1 MERPTFPLDGLW
13 DFHFCGDARIAL
25 EDVDDWRRCAV
36 PAPWQAQFPELRQ
49 QSGRAWYRRTF
60 ELPGE
65 WLNGAVFLR
74 FGAVNHHAR
83 VLVNRTLIAEHEGG
97 WLPFETEIGAI
108 LRPGTNEVA
117 VHVTAPTDDPAAYPE
132 YPFAETLAG
141 KQSWYGPLGGIW
153 QSVLLERRAPDHIRL
168 LRLRPR
174 RNDGTVDLQLE
185 LSRPLSAPH
194 ELELKIDRPDGRS
207 VEAAGL
213 ALVAGQER
221 ASTSLAVA
229 EPLDWS
235 PDAPHLYELSA
246 VLRRN
251 GEVAD
256 VVRERFG
263 FRSIETRAGRVYLNG
278 RPLFLRGAL
287 DQDYYP
293 DGICTVPSEAF
304 LEDQFRKA
312 KALGLNCLRC
322 HIKVPDPRYY
332 AVADRVGLLIWTELP
347 NAGRL
352 TAPARAR
359 AEATLDGI
367 LERDGNH
374 PCIVCW
380 TILNENW
387 GTDLVHSADD
397 RAWLRR
403 MVDWLKAADPD
414 RLVVDN
420 SPLAPSFH
428 LRSDLE
434 DFHFYAAIPDHRRSW
449 DGFVEALAARP
460 AWTYG
465 PAADVVRTGNEPLLC
480 SEFGNWGLPD
490 PQRLQGADGAEPWWF
505 ETGQDWG
512 DGVAYPH
519 GVESR
524 FRAAGLE
531 PVFGSL
537 GALIEAAQWQQY
549 RALKYQ
555 IETMRRQPALAGYVI
570 TEFTDCHWESNGLLD
585 MRRNPRVFHEA
596 FAAINAETVVVPR
609 WERVA
614 YWAGETIRVE
624 LAAAHGGGDLVPDV
638 TLRWR
643 CGAAAG
649 EAGPF
654 DLTHGVR
661 DLPPATF
668 PAPSLEG
675 SAVQRLELELVA
687 AGQVLATNH
696 LELTILPR
704 SETVPAE
711 EILVWANGALGD
723 RIHSLGYRLA
733 PSLIE
738 ADAVLAPAL
747 DESLCAAIRGGARV
761 VLLAD
766 TPMELQPIF
775 PHWQAARVVR
785 RSGTMWQGDWISSF
799 SWLRRAGPFA
809 RLPGGLLIDHAF
821 DRVIPDHVIAGCSTW
836 DFQAR
841 VHAGMVIGWV
851 HKPAGLIVERERG
864 RGKMVVTTLRLLE
877 DAPGAD
883 PVATALLDGLLKLAM
898 APRGESDRASTASL
912 SSARAAGALRHIP
925 TGRRAVR
932 ASAP

>member
-1 MERPTFPLDGLW
+1 VEQRTVSLDGSW

-25 EDVDDWRRCAV
+25 EDVDHWRRCEV
-36 PAPWQAQFPELRQ
+36 PAPWQAQFSELRQ
-49 QSGRAWYRRTF
+49 RNGRAWYRRTF
-60 ELPGE
+60 ELPAE
-65 WLNGAVFLR
+65 WLSGAVFLR

-83 VLVNRTLIAEHEGG
+83 VLVNRTFVTEQEGG
-97 WLPFETEIGAI
+97 WLPFEAEIGAI
-108 LRPGTNEVA
+108 LRPGANEVA
-117 VHVTAPTDDPAAYPE
+117 VHVTAPTDDPARYPE

-153 QSVLLERRAPDHIRL
+153 QSVLLERRASDHIRS
-168 LRLRPR
+168 LRLRPCR
-174 RNDGTVDLQLE
+174 EDGSVEVKLHV
-185 LSRPLSAPH
+185 SRPLPAPH
-194 ELELKIDRPDGRS
+194 ELEFQINGPDGRI
-207 VEAAGL
+207 VEAVSLPLAAGRDQVTTC
-213 ALVAGQER
+213 LV
-221 ASTSLAVA
+221 VP

-246 VLRRN
+246 VLRGG
-251 GEVAD
+251 GEAVD
-256 VVRERFG
+256 LIRERFG
-263 FRSIETRAGRVYLNG
+263 FRSIETRAGRIYLNG
-278 RPLFLRGAL
+278 QPLFLRGAL

-332 AVADRVGLLIWTELP
+332 AVADRVGLLIWSELP
-347 NAGRL
+347 SAGRL
-352 TAPARAR
+352 TPAARAR
-359 AEATLDGI
+359 AEATIRGFI
-367 LERDGNH
+367 ERDGNH
-374 PCIVCW
+374 PCIFCW

-403 MVDWLKAADPD
+403 TVDWLKAADPG

-420 SPLAPSFH
+420 SPIAPSFH
-428 LRSDLE
+428 VRSDLE
-434 DFHFYAAIPDHRRSW
+434 DFHFYAALPDHRRSW

-465 PAADVVRTGNEPLLC
+465 RGGDVGRTGSEPLIC

-490 PQRLQGADGAEPWWF
+490 PQRLRVADDAEPWWF
-505 ETGQDWG
+505 ETGHDWG
-512 DGVAYPH
+512 DGAAYPH
-519 GVESR
+519 GLEDR

-531 PVFGSL
+531 RVFGSL
-537 GALIEAAQWQQY
+537 PAFIEAAQWQQY

-596 FAAINAETVVVPR
+596 FAAINADTVVVPS
-609 WERVA
+609 WERTA
-614 YWAGETIRVE
+614 YWAGEPIQVG
-624 LAAAHGGGDLVPDV
+624 LAAAHGGGERVPDV
-638 TLRWR
+638 VVRWR
-643 CGAAAG
+643 CGLAAG
-649 EAGPF
+649 DAGPF
-654 DLTHGVR
+654 DLEHGVR
-661 DLPPATF
+661 DLPPAMF
-668 PAPSLEG
+668 PAPALES
-675 SAVQRLELELVA
+675 SAVHRLELELGA
-687 AGQVLATNH
+687 AGRVLATNH

-704 SETVPAE
+704 RGTAPAKD
-711 EILVWANGALGD
+711 IRVWAMGELGD
-723 RIHSLGYRLA
+723 RLRALDYQLA
-733 PSLIE
+733 PSLLE
-738 ADAVLAPAL
+738 ADAVIAPAL

-766 TPMELQPIF
+766 QPMELQPIF

-799 SWLRRAGPFA
+799 SWLRRDGPFA
-809 RLPGGLLIDHAF
+809 RIPGGPLIDHAF
-821 DRVIPDHVIAGCSTW
+821 DRVIPNHVIAGCSTW

-841 VHAGMVIGWV
+841 VHSGMVIGWV

-864 RGKMVVTTLRLLE
+864 RGKMVVTTFRLLE

-883 PVATALLDGLLKLAM
+883 PVATALLDRLLELAM
-898 APRGESDRASTASL
+898 ARRAEADRASDAF
-912 SSARAAGALRHIP
+912 P
-925 TGRRAVR
+925 
-932 ASAP
+932 